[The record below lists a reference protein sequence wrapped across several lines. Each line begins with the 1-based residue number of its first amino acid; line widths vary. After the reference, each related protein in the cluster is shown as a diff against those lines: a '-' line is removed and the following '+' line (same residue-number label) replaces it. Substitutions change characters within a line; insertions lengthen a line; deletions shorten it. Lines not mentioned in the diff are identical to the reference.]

1 MRLIDSHC
9 HLDFPV
15 LAQDR
20 AGVLARARAAGVA
33 RMVTICTQIDEFATI
48 AAIADSEA
56 EVYCSVGAHPNHAH
70 EERERGVAELVALAA
85 HRKCVA
91 IGEAGLDYH
100 YDKAPRELA
109 QRVLRT
115 HIDAARQT
123 GLPLVIHSR
132 DADADM
138 AAILTEEMAAGPF
151 KALLHCFTSGFELAE
166 TALALGAYISFSGV
180 VTFKNS
186 GALREIAEIVPLD
199 RMLVETDAPFLAPAP
214 HRGKTNEPAYVADT
228 ARLLAGVKGIEPDVL
243 GDITTTNAMRLFDKM
258 PSLAA

>member
-9 HLDFPV
+9 HLDFKV
-15 LAQDR
+15 LAEDR
-20 AGVLARARAAGVA
+20 AGVLARARAAGVV
-33 RMVTICTQIDEFATI
+33 RMVTICTQVDEFESI

-56 EVYCSVGAHPNHAH
+56 EDYCSVGAHPNHAH
-70 EERERGVAELVALAA
+70 EERERSAEELVALAQ

-115 HIDAARQT
+115 HIAAARRT

-138 AAILTEEMAAGPF
+138 AEILTQEMALGEF
-151 KALLHCFTSGFELAE
+151 KALLHCFTATRQLAE
-166 TALALGAYISFSGV
+166 TALKLGLFISFSGV
-180 VTFKNS
+180 VAFKNS
-186 GALREIAEIVPLD
+186 EELRQIAADVPLD
-199 RMLVETDAPFLAPAP
+199 RMLVETDAPFLAPPP
-214 HRGKTNEPAYVADT
+214 HRGRPNEPSFVIET
-228 ARLLAGVKGIEPDVL
+228 ARVLAKVKGLDLEDFAEA
-243 GDITTTNAMRLFDKM
+243 TTANFLRLFDKM
-258 PSLAA
+258 PPLAA